1 LTGIPF
7 GLPQSVLEDKNL
19 SYAIRLTEGLTT
31 IADVFVH
38 LHATSTHPKLTCAS
52 FPPTIRF
59 LPTSSLSQQVV
70 HIHAQ
75 GNRIDE
81 GTDAIVY
88 TCEITHTAVSTDP
101 QYAGHP
107 SRVVTLDIINDDEAN
122 LKIWTA
128 DEKYSMK
135 FLSLFVGEGEAV
147 EYGLGV
153 DAEPTLPIVIRPN
166 SSLTIKPSALVFN
179 ASNWKTIQWVTV
191 TAAKDDID
199 ADGGVFHIRH
209 PMTTSDAIF
218 YHKATAQ
225 DTLVTLQVKNDDT
238 AGIQLAGE
246 SVLLFRVGEETAFR
260 LERLHTIP
268 FADVTITIVAPSFIV
283 CKPAVFVVSPAEW
296 KSINQSLVLHALPE
310 AKGES
315 ISVELH
321 ATSEDPKYNMVLTVP
336 GMVLPDL
343 PTAKVSVSNG
353 LPMSMLIELG
363 IGVGGGIVLVGV
375 CCLVWKCKSRK
386 DVDKVDSTLEEGVSE
401 EWEKIDFSYLKQRF
415 PRPVRKN
422 PLQKDKEKLDFSIPG
437 MPRGVKRQKDDEKL
451 DLSIPGMPKGV
462 KRGGKRARSG
472 PTRKQIERRRSEAI

>member
-1 LTGIPF
+1 M
-7 GLPQSVLEDKNL
+7 
-19 SYAIRLTEGLTT
+19 
-31 IADVFVH
+31 H
-38 LHATSTHPKLTCAS
+38 LDATSTHPKLTCAP

-81 GTDAIVY
+81 GTEGIVY
-88 TCEITHTAVSTDP
+88 TCKITHTVVSTDP

-107 SRVVTLDIINDDEAN
+107 SRVVTLDVINDDEAN

-135 FLSLFVGEGEAV
+135 FLPFFVSEGKAV

-153 DAEPTLPIVIRPN
+153 DTEPTAPVVIRPN

-199 ADGGVFHIRH
+199 ADGGVFHIGH
-209 PMTTSDAIF
+209 PMTTNDAIF
-218 YHKATAQ
+218 YHKSTAQ
-225 DTLVTLQVKNDDT
+225 DTLVTVQVENDDT

-246 SVLLFRVGEETAFR
+246 SALFFRVGEETAFR

-310 AKGES
+310 AKGEG

-321 ATSEDPKYNMVLTVP
+321 ATSEDPKYNMVLAVP

-353 LPMSMLIELG
+353 LPMSMLIEVG
-363 IGVGGGIVLVGV
+363 IGVGGGIALVGV

-401 EWEKIDFSYLKQRF
+401 EKIDFSYLKQRF

-422 PLQKDKEKLDFSIPG
+422 PVQEDEEKLDFSIPG
-437 MPRGVKRQKDDEKL
+437 MPRGVKR
-451 DLSIPGMPKGV
+451 V
-462 KRGGKRARSG
+462 GKRVRSG